1 MKKAAAVI
9 TNRGGRT
16 CHAAIV
22 AREIGVPAIVGA
34 VGATDRLYTGM
45 EVTVSCAEGE
55 EGYIYAGIHPFEI
68 ESIQLDNLGD
78 TKTKI
83 YMNIG
88 NPEKAFGFSQ
98 LPNDGVGL
106 ARMEHIILNQIK
118 AHPLALLDLQN
129 GKKDIKDREEI
140 EKLISG
146 YESPKDFFTKKSPR
160 EWE

>member
-1 MKKAAAVI
+1 MEI
-9 TNRGGRT
+9 T
-16 CHAAIV
+16 A
-22 AREIGVPAIVGA
+22 
-34 VGATDRLYTGM
+34 
-45 EVTVSCAEGE
+45 SCAEGE
-55 EGYIYAGIHPFEI
+55 EGYIYAGIHPLRLKLSSLAIWATE
-68 ESIQLDNLGD
+68 
-78 TKTKI
+78 TKI

-140 EKLISG
+140 ENYL
-146 YESPKDFFTKKSPR
+146 
-160 EWE
+160 WL